1 MLLATAFEWDSDSM
15 MLVACALLAAS
26 TLAFIFWIEPDPA
39 DSAPHRS
46 HLDLLLERRDA
57 VYDNL
62 RDLKFEHR
70 AGKFAESDYEQMR
83 DTLETEAA
91 LVLREIDAVTENP
104 VRPARPDPSR
114 SSPQEAPTT
123 ARP

>member
-1 MLLATAFEWDSDSM
+1 MLPATMVALDSDSM

-46 HLDLLLERRDA
+46 HLDQLLERRDA
-57 VYDNL
+57 VYENL

-70 AGKFAESDYEQMR
+70 AGKFAESDFEQMR
-83 DTLETEAA
+83 DALETEAA
-91 LVLREIDAVTENP
+91 MVLNEIEAATGSP
-104 VRPARPDPSR
+104 ARAPRPAR
-114 SSPQEAPTT
+114 A
-123 ARP
+123 

>member
-1 MLLATAFEWDSDSM
+1 MLISTAFAWDSDSM
-15 MLVACALLAAS
+15 MLAACALLAAS

-46 HLDLLLERRDA
+46 HLDQLLERRDA
-57 VYDNL
+57 VYENL

-91 LVLREIDAVTENP
+91 RVLREIDAVTENP
-104 VRPARPDPSR
+104 VRPARPDPAR
-114 SSPQEAPTT
+114 ATPQEAATT